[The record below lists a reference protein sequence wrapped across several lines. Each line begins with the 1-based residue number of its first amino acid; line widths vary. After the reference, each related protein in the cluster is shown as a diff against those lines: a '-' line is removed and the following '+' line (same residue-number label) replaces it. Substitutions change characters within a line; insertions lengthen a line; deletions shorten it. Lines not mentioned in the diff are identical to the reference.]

1 MKTYL
6 IPLFLLLSFLSCSK
20 SEKINQKSIKKE
32 VNLIVDNWHKDV
44 ANSNFDAYFNAMTND
59 AIYIGTDASEN
70 WTKKQFMA
78 FSKPYFDKKQT
89 WNFKPLERHIFISD
103 DGKTVWFDELLD
115 TWMHLCRGS
124 GVLIKQGNDWK
135 IKHYV
140 LSVTVP
146 NDSIKSVIAIK
157 KNNDLKLIKN

>member
-1 MKTYL
+1 MKTHL
-6 IPLFLLLSFLSCSK
+6 IPLLLLLSCFSCSK
-20 SEKINQKSIKKE
+20 SEKIDQKSIKRE
-32 VNLIVDNWHKDV
+32 VDLIVDNWHKDV
-44 ANSNFDAYFNAMTND
+44 ANSNFDAYFNTMTND

-89 WNFKPLERHIFISD
+89 WNFKPLERHVFISD

-146 NDSIKSVIAIK
+146 NDSIKSVIEIK
-157 KNNDLKLIKN
+157 KNSDLKLIKN